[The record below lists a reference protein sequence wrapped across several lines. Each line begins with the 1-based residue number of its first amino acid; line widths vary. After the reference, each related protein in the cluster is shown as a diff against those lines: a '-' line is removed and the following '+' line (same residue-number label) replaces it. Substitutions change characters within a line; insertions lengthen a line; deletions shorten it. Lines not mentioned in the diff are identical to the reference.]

1 MFDPQKLPL
10 IRQQI
15 RERTRADSALLDA
28 VCRDVRGL
36 AGTVSAVQP
45 RGTTSISLV
54 ASDGGNNK
62 VEYNPFYLQL
72 VRVVDS
78 YGDELFLDVVSPST
92 DIGELGRRHW
102 PSGCEPAT
110 ALGRLM
116 ADLGARSLSDLS
128 PMLPPQPRSNSWTLV
143 YRDLCEWAT
152 LYDLICYQR
161 FSTDT
166 LIVRDGLL
174 RSKIF
179 AGDGFVR
186 MYRRIADAIVKI
198 ERERRR
204 EVYLVGIA
212 KHSQVL
218 RQYQLA
224 MAVTRVLPSGHPCF
238 APVPMAMQEKVYL
251 WDEYIRGPDDDRGGE
266 VAKFNMGAMYFVRF
280 GTRSGDPVWTVDLL
294 ANQAVREQKIFGCLL
309 ADAISGFPIPFYPN
323 CLQQAD
329 HHAQIVDF
337 DLDVLQ
343 DTLIEAVREQIEPSR
358 RAAFDGH
365 RLVSD
370 FTGRRYE

>member
-1 MFDPQKLPL
+1 
-10 IRQQI
+10 
-15 RERTRADSALLDA
+15 
-28 VCRDVRGL
+28 
-36 AGTVSAVQP
+36 
-45 RGTTSISLV
+45 
-54 ASDGGNNK
+54 
-62 VEYNPFYLQL
+62 
-72 VRVVDS
+72 
-78 YGDELFLDVVSPST
+78 
-92 DIGELGRRHW
+92 
-102 PSGCEPAT
+102 
-110 ALGRLM
+110 
-116 ADLGARSLSDLS
+116 
-128 PMLPPQPRSNSWTLV
+128 MLPPQPRSAGWTLV

-161 FSTDT
+161 FGTDT

-186 MYRRIADAIVKI
+186 MYRLIADAIART

-224 MAVTRVLPSGHPCF
+224 MAVTGTFPSGHPCY
-238 APVPMAMQEKVYL
+238 APVPMAMQQNVYL
-251 WDEYIRGPDDDRGGE
+251 WDEYIRSPDDDRDGE
-266 VAKFNMGAMYFVRF
+266 AAKFNMGAMYFVRF

-294 ANQAVREQKIFGCLL
+294 ANQTARDQKIFGCLL
-309 ADAISGFPIPFYPN
+309 ADAVAGFPIPFYPN

-329 HHAQIVDF
+329 HYAQIVDF
-337 DLDVLQ
+337 DLDILQ
-343 DTLIEAVREQIEPSR
+343 DTLVEAVREQIAPER

-365 RLVSD
+365 RLASD
-370 FTGRRYE
+370 LTGRRYE